1 VPVVRVIGLAN
12 SERLSG
18 SQASRTVSSARSITR
33 AFGRPA
39 PAGGRARPRSAS
51 HSCSSH
57 RLHSL
62 LAVRHSSD
70 ERNLTDVT
78 GSYKVSRG
86 YWGGAVDSTPPWRRR
101 SGCCAC
107 PGWWPSPAER
117 WSKPGRRWPE
127 PADLNTAPRNPGGCL
142 MVQGALAREEASDS
156 IRQELAACRSAAM
169 PRYASA
175 SNVRNQKLICR
186 PHRSRHS
193 RPLHRHGHLRNRS
206 PGSGRRKPRATDR
219 PPNTARFCANS
230 RAFGRLEW
238 TAMASD
244 RAMLCRSPHRTAP
257 SYARA

>member
-1 VPVVRVIGLAN
+1 MPVVRVIGLAN

-33 AFGRPA
+33 AFGRPP
-39 PAGGRARPRSAS
+39 PAGGRARLRSAS

-86 YWGGAVDSTPPWRRR
+86 YWGGGRLDPPWPRR

-156 IRQELAACRSAAM
+156 IRQELAACRSAGDA
-169 PRYASA
+169 A
-175 SNVRNQKLICR
+175 I
-186 PHRSRHS
+186 
-193 RPLHRHGHLRNRS
+193 
-206 PGSGRRKPRATDR
+206 RKRLQRAKSKADLS
-219 PPNTARFCANS
+219 TA
-230 RAFGRLEW
+230 
-238 TAMASD
+238 
-244 RAMLCRSPHRTAP
+244 
-257 SYARA
+257 